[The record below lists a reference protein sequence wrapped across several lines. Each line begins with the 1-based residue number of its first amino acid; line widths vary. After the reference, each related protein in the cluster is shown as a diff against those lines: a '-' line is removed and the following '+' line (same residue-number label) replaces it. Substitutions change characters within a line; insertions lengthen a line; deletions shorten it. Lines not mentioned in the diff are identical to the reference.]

1 MTKLCFALVAAGVLA
16 SAQELAQGDRDRA
29 LSHLHGTRKL
39 LLDQVAGLS
48 EAQWKFKPADDK
60 WSLAEVVEHLVLTE
74 KGLFG
79 MTLKVAEGPAVATPP
94 ANKTTD
100 EAILKM
106 VPNRD
111 TKVKA
116 PDMFVPTGRFG
127 IGAPLVQ
134 QYKDARAA
142 TLNFTRETKLDLRHH
157 ISDSPMGP
165 TDCLQWLLFISAH
178 NERHLAQ
185 IAEIKSD
192 TKYPR

>member
-1 MTKLCFALVAAGVLA
+1 MTKLCFALVGLSLLT
-16 SAQELAQGDRDRA
+16 SAQELSQGDRDRA

-79 MTLKVAEGPAVATPP
+79 MTLKVAEGPAVATLP
-94 ANKTTD
+94 ANKATD

-127 IGAPLVQ
+127 IGAPLVE

-142 TLNFTRETKLDLRHH
+142 TLDFTRQTKLDLRHR
-157 ISDSPMGP
+157 IADSPLGP
-165 TDCLQWLLFISAH
+165 IDGLQWLLFISAH
-178 NERHLAQ
+178 NERHLGQ

-192 TKYPR
+192 SKYPR

>member
-1 MTKLCFALVAAGVLA
+1 MTKLWFALLMTG
-16 SAQELAQGDRDRA
+16 SMFAQGLDQGDRNRA

-60 WSLAEVVEHLVLTE
+60 WSVAEVVEHLVLTE
-74 KGLFG
+74 KGLLS
-79 MTLKVAEGPAVATPP
+79 MTQKVAQGPATATPP
-94 ANKTTD
+94 ANKATD

-116 PDMFVPTGRFG
+116 PEMFVPTGRFG
-127 IGAPLVQ
+127 TGDPLVR
-134 QYKDARAA
+134 QYKEARGA
-142 TLNFTRETKLDLRHH
+142 TLDFVRETTLDLRHH
-157 ISDSPMGP
+157 ISDSPLGP

-192 TKYPR
+192 SKYPR

>member
-1 MTKLCFALVAAGVLA
+1 MTKVCLALMATCLTAFT
-16 SAQELAQGDRDRA
+16 QELAQGDRDRT

-39 LLDQVAGLS
+39 LLDQVAGLTD
-48 EAQWKFKPADDK
+48 AQWKFKPADDK

-79 MTLKVAEGPAVATPP
+79 MTVKVAEGPAVATAP

-116 PDMFVPTGRFG
+116 PEMFVPTGRFG
-127 IGAPLVQ
+127 IGDPLVK

-142 TLNFTRETKLDLRHH
+142 TLDFTRTTRLDLRHH

-192 TKYPR
+192 SKYPR